1 MSDEIAPVSEEV
13 LPPPEAAPAEPQ
25 QQQVEEAVQETAPEG
40 EPEPMVVEEELFDIE
55 INGKKHKVTKEI
67 RDSVL
72 MHADYTRKTQEV
84 AEQRKAIEAQR
95 SQVDQFAT
103 AAQAHI
109 RDMGRLMAL
118 DDQLDQYNKVDWARY
133 TNENPLEADAAFR
146 QRTLMKEQR
155 EVLARQI
162 QANEMR
168 RSQEAQLAQ
177 AKRYEETN
185 RKLADPDHGIRGWN
199 SELAGKLRQYAA
211 DMGVSE
217 NVVRVLAHDVGAV
230 KALHEAYLGRQLI
243 EKQKAAAKAATTV
256 DPKPLAKVGGQGVRN
271 AVDLTRLSKSDD
283 ISSYVAARQ
292 KQLAHR

>member
-13 LPPPEAAPAEPQ
+13 LPPAAAPAEPQ
-25 QQQVEEAVQETAPEG
+25 PEQQVEAAQDTAEAEIPET
-40 EPEPMVVEEELFDIE
+40 VEEELFDIE
-55 INGKKHKVTKEI
+55 VNGKTHKVTKDV

-95 SQVDQFAT
+95 AQVDQFAT
-103 AAQAHI
+103 SAQAHI
-109 RDMGRLMAL
+109 RDMGKLMAL
-118 DDQLDQYNKVDWARY
+118 DDQLDQYSKVDWARY
-133 TNENPLEADAAFR
+133 TQENPLEADAAFR

-155 EVLARQI
+155 ESLARQI

-185 RKLADPDHGIRGWN
+185 RKLETEIKGWN
-199 SELAGKLRQYAA
+199 ADLAGKLRQYAA
-211 DMGVSE
+211 DVGIPD
-217 NVVRVLAHDVGAV
+217 NLIRAYAHDVGSV

-243 EKQKAAAKAATTV
+243 QKQQAAAKAAATTA
-256 DPKPLAKVGGQGVRN
+256 DPKPLSKVGGQGVRN
-271 AVDLTRLSKSDD
+271 AVNLFQVAKSDD
-283 ISSYVAARQ
+283 ASAYIAARQ
-292 KQLAHR
+292 KQMARS

>member
-13 LPPPEAAPAEPQ
+13 LPPPEAASAEPEEQAPKWIDEVSPDAVPAEG
-25 QQQVEEAVQETAPEG
+25 EAA
-40 EPEPMVVEEELFDIE
+40 EPVEELFDIE

-95 SQVDQFAT
+95 AQVDQFAT
-103 AAQAHI
+103 SAQAHI
-109 RDMGRLMAL
+109 RDMGKLMAL

-133 TNENPLEADAAFR
+133 GQENPLEADAAFR
-146 QRTLMKEQR
+146 QRTLMREQR
-155 EVLARQI
+155 DALARQI
-162 QANEMR
+162 QANEVR

-185 RKLADPDHGIRGWN
+185 RKLETEIKGWN
-199 SELAGKLRQYAA
+199 ADLAGKLRQYAA
-211 DMGVSE
+211 DVGIPD
-217 NVVRVLAHDVGAV
+217 NLIRAYAHDVGSV

-271 AVDLTRLSKSDD
+271 AVDLFRISKSDD
-283 ISSYVAARQ
+283 VSSYVAARQ
-292 KQLAHR
+292 KQMAHR

>member
-13 LPPPEAAPAEPQ
+13 LPPETAPAERQPEQQVEAAP
-25 QQQVEEAVQETAPEG
+25 EEAEADIPEQ
-40 EPEPMVVEEELFDIE
+40 VEEELFDIE
-55 INGKKHKVTKEI
+55 VNGKTHKVTKEI

-155 EVLARQI
+155 ESLARQI

-185 RKLADPDHGIRGWN
+185 RKLETEIKGWN
-199 SELAGKLRQYAA
+199 ADLAGKLRQYAA
-211 DMGVSE
+211 DVGIPD
-217 NVVRVLAHDVGAV
+217 NLIRAYAHDVGSV

-271 AVDLTRLSKSDD
+271 AVDLGRLAKSDD
-283 ISSYVAARQ
+283 ISSFVAARE
-292 KQLAHR
+292 KQMAHR